1 MVRALNLLLTGC
13 LLQGALCRDF
23 KVFMPETVK
32 VLSGSCVIIPCSFDI
47 KDEYDKNLDHTC
59 KAIWYKNKEIIF
71 DSSTPQQDTI
81 KGKLTG
87 NLLKK
92 DCSTMLNIMHPD
104 YKDNYEFRLE
114 CNNGLRFT
122 FPKQLK
128 IHVTADPPTLTLT
141 PSRLEGKEGT
151 SVNLTCSAPAPCL
164 SHPPALTWTPSL
176 GHSQETLQEN
186 ENKTKI
192 MTSVLTFTA
201 SHLHHGKEISCT
213 AAYNKQDGS
222 TGPSVSRNVTADISY
237 LPQNIT
243 VSVSPS
249 RSVPED
255 SNVTLTCSSNAN
267 PAVRNYTWYS
277 ADGGQEI
284 FMGTGSFLKIKAPKA
299 SFFCKAENDLGAGR
313 SNNSQIDIQFAPKIL
328 PSSDCAKPTGQI
340 NCSCESMGNPSP
352 KLHWYLD
359 GLPVNTSDKFTISIN
374 LVNGTALV
382 RSIIIVNKSQKK
394 DLSNLVCRSTNS
406 LGSAS
411 QKFCV
416 HSAEHHEGPLMLPVF
431 ITTVVALLVI
441 VCALLFVIRAQR
453 IRHKLPNFQ
462 CKGDTSTVA
471 VSQLL
476 TSEEGNEVPNTADED
491 IYANVSVLG
500 QSNTTIS
507 ETNSTNLPR
516 SEIKNADGDDESSVE
531 KEKEEERSSVIYS
544 SVNWKREKKKGKDS
558 GDMDQPGRSYLEEER
573 CMAGDMCRDFV
584 SNAVEMGNLYDEV
597 VPKIVK
603 KEAECEYAEV
613 KFKDK
618 NAMHK

>member
-222 TGPSVSRNVTADISY
+222 TGPSVSRNVTADIS
-237 LPQNIT
+237 
-243 VSVSPS
+243 
-249 RSVPED
+249 
-255 SNVTLTCSSNAN
+255 
-267 PAVRNYTWYS
+267 
-277 ADGGQEI
+277 
-284 FMGTGSFLKIKAPKA
+284 
-299 SFFCKAENDLGAGR
+299 
-313 SNNSQIDIQFAPKIL
+313 FAPKIL